1 MNRVLIACA
10 AAALAMSLVRPVE
23 AQKSTDTLR
32 FPISEPGS
40 TLDTYLNPG
49 SFSNMWGPSV
59 YDHLLGFD
67 PKKGDFVGH
76 LAKSWAQPDP
86 TTYEYELHED
96 VLWHDGQKV
105 DADDVVY
112 TLNYLIDP
120 KVTLRYKA
128 YWNWIKSVEK
138 LGSHKIRITSKQP
151 VPDGMMWMV
160 FRTPIYPEHLH
171 GPLANKQDFGN
182 KPVGTGP
189 YRVIQ
194 LDKNAGIVAEK
205 YANYRER
212 PVKPGAAI
220 GKVVAEPMPDIGT
233 QVAALLTG
241 KADLA
246 ADLPADQA
254 IDLAKSGKFEVSLS
268 PPAMG
273 YTFLGFPSKGAENV
287 KALGDQRVRIA
298 IAKAIDRQALV
309 DIQYGELGKGMKPVE
324 ALCSKEQL
332 GCGYTKLVPDY
343 DPAGARKLLAEAGYA
358 GGFDLAISTFPQA
371 ATQATAIAGML
382 RAVGIRAV
390 VRQHTIAQRVQLLAE
405 GKVDVGL
412 YNWAAS
418 TIFEVSPR
426 IVRHFQSKEYDDPL
440 LAKMAAEVLPMMDD
454 AERRKAAARLF
465 DYATEQGYAFAMVPT
480 RATYTHTKEVRLAA
494 QELRATEV
502 NPHEFAWK

>member
-1 MNRVLIACA
+1 MNKVIAACA
-10 AAALAMSLVRPVE
+10 GALALASATPAA
-23 AQKSTDTLR
+23 AQKSADTLR
-32 FPISEPGS
+32 FPFAESGS

-49 SFSNMWGPSV
+49 TFSNVWGPSV

-96 VLWHDGQKV
+96 TLWHDGQKV

-128 YWNWIKSVEK
+128 YWAWIKSVEK
-138 LGSHKIRITSKQP
+138 LGPYKIRITSKQP

-171 GPLANKQDFGN
+171 GPLANKQDFGA

-189 YRVIQ
+189 YRITQ
-194 LDKNAGIVAEK
+194 LDKNAGIHAEK
-205 YANYRER
+205 YANYRAR
-212 PVKPGAAI
+212 PEKPGAAI
-220 GKVVAEPMPDIGT
+220 GKIVADPMPDLGT

-241 KADLA
+241 KADIA

-254 IDLAKSGKFEVSLS
+254 ADLAKSGKFEVSLS

-273 YTFLGFPSKGAENV
+273 YTFLGFPSKGADNV
-287 KALGDQRVRIA
+287 KALSDPRVRTA
-298 IAKAIDRQALV
+298 IAKAINRQQLV
-309 DIQYGELGKGMKPVE
+309 DIQYGELAKGMKPAE
-324 ALCSKEQL
+324 ALCSREQL
-332 GCGYTKLVPDY
+332 GCAYTKLVPDY
-343 DPAGARKLLAEAGYA
+343 DPAGAKKLLAEAGYA
-358 GGFDLAISTFPQA
+358 DGFDLAISTFPQA
-371 ATQATAIAGML
+371 ATQATAMAGML

-418 TIFEVSPR
+418 TIFEVSPQ

-440 LAKMAAEVLPMMDD
+440 LAKMADEVLPMMND
-454 AERRKAAARLF
+454 AERRKAAAKLF
-465 DYATEQGYAFAMVPT
+465 DYATEKGYAFAMVPT
-480 RATYTHTKEVRLAA
+480 RAAYTHTKEVRLAA
-494 QELRATEV
+494 TGLRATEV